1 MGVFSGPNLKMLNT
15 NNISNLVSDQLQ
27 LHYDS
32 ARSYSYNGSGS
43 VWKDLSGNGRDLT
56 LYNAGGTTY
65 STQPAGPPTYDA
77 ISSKG
82 VFTFDGTNDWGK
94 FSNYTF
100 PSAVTFS
107 VWCKTSDTSGNRKGL
122 ISNCSGG
129 PVGLS
134 YEMNS
139 SKMHYY
145 YYTTSWQSAF
155 GTSTINSGAW
165 KNLVWAKSGTNMKMY
180 INGTLDAN
188 LTLVGDVTSTM
199 NCIAASWGPCN
210 SDSYG
215 AGSDAYSTVWN
226 GSIALI
232 KVHSK
237 QLSATEVTQNYNN
250 TKRRFGL

>member
-15 NNISNLVSDQLQ
+15 NNISNLVTDQLQ

-65 STQPAGPPTYDA
+65 STQPAGPPTFDA
-77 ISSKG
+77 ISSRG

-122 ISNCSGG
+122 ISHCNGG
-129 PVGLS
+129 PVALS

-139 SKMHYY
+139 SKMHYF
-145 YYTTSWQSAF
+145 YYTTSWQSAYS
-155 GTSTINSGAW
+155 TSTINSGTW

-180 INGTLDAN
+180 INGTLDAD
-188 LTLVGDVTSTM
+188 LTLVGDVTGLM
-199 NCIAASWGPCN
+199 CCIGSSYGPCY

-215 AGSDAYSTVWN
+215 AGTDSYSTVWP
-226 GSIALI
+226 GSIAMVM
-232 KVHSK
+232 VHSK